1 MPIASDFLKWFG
13 LLSFVLIV
21 VLYFKGS
28 TAILGAFAQMVQTI
42 SYAWT
47 GRNASGNATAYP
59 SGA

>member
-1 MPIASDFLKWFG
+1 MAIGSEFLKWFG

-28 TAILGAFAQMVQTI
+28 TAILGAFGTMIQTI

-47 GRNASGNATAYP
+47 GRNSAGNATNYP
-59 SGA
+59 GGA